1 MVKFRHKRDG
11 IFSNGLWSASP
22 KIKSLVKSVHEPAP
36 KSLGAFHKKKSGYN
50 FTDPTQAT
58 ARMVIVLATSSQG
71 LLVATVTVIWASL
84 FPKP

>member
-22 KIKSLVKSVHEPAP
+22 KINSLVKSVHEPAP
-36 KSLGAFHKKKSGYN
+36 KSLGAFQKKYNYN
-50 FTDPTQAT
+50 FTDPNQAT

-71 LLVATVTVIWASL
+71 LLFATVTVIWASL